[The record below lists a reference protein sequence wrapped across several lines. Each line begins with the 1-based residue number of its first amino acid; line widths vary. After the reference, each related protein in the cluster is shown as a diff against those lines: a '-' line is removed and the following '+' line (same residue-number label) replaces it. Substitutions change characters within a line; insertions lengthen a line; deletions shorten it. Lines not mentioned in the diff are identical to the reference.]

1 MNYKEMTPLEQEEQ
15 DLKQQIIA
23 ELEDISPGLMKDVL
37 KTIRA
42 EKALED
48 EEDERE
54 SQIAM
59 EEAIRLGT
67 TPLEEFEAQLDKSA

>member
-1 MNYKEMTPLEQEEQ
+1 MTEEE

-37 KTIRA
+37 KTIRD

-48 EEDERE
+48 EEDEKETHAALLE
-54 SQIAM
+54 SGSIPWV
-59 EEAIRLGT
+59 EVKKELGLAWRT
-67 TPLEEFEAQLDKSA
+67 R

>member
-1 MNYKEMTPLEQEEQ
+1 MTEEE

-54 SQIAM
+54 SRIAI
-59 EEAIRLGT
+59 EEAKRLGT
-67 TPLEEFEAQLDKSA
+67 TPLADFMKELRR